1 MGKCYT
7 SNNQKKAEMALL
19 MSNKVDYKAKNITRD
34 NDKEI
39 NSPRG
44 FNSPKRL
51 YTYQQSSQIHE
62 IKN

>member
-7 SNNQKKAEMALL
+7 STNQKKAETALL
-19 MSNKVDYKAKNITRD
+19 MSNKVDYKTKNITRD

-44 FNSPKRL
+44 YNNPKRL
-51 YTYQQSSQIHE
+51 YT
-62 IKN
+62 